1 MIQNAKNI
9 NDWAT
14 QQKREKMAAAQ
25 ADKDEE
31 ASYAKQ
37 TEAITR
43 MRGML
48 EDEMNQK
55 RAAMMKEMQQEN
67 QRMALE
73 KKMREQAWKDDQANQ
88 DKAETTL
95 TNHNEEL
102 GLDGRTTR
110 HF

>member
-25 ADKDEE
+25 AEKDEE
-31 ASYAKQ
+31 AAYAKQ
-37 TEAITR
+37 TDAITR

-48 EDEMNQK
+48 EDEMNAK